1 MKINVKYEV
10 VSVLL
15 GLKRGSIGIQY
26 FNGLFAD
33 TTKTLVAMQMHLT
46 NSAYEI
52 NNYVFLLYISKIQ
65 VSVHFNFTLSLSL
78 KLCTS
83 TISKIYGKCN
93 NTKGGH
99 YHMYNYR
106 DKIINII
113 FLTAI
118 LLRGFSPSSLPG

>member
-52 NNYVFLLYISKIQ
+52 NNYAFL
-65 VSVHFNFTLSLSL
+65 LSL
-78 KLCTS
+78 KFKYLYTS
-83 TISKIYGKCN
+83 TLHFDY
-93 NTKGGH
+93 
-99 YHMYNYR
+99 
-106 DKIINII
+106 
-113 FLTAI
+113 L
-118 LLRGFSPSSLPG
+118 